1 VEAGAPGSETMRA
14 WREALN
20 LPNGCPACHKC
31 GCQRDVQLPHEDGT
45 FMTVDR
51 YMALHN
57 VPGMVLLCEQRAPV
71 GSRRLGK

>member
-1 VEAGAPGSETMRA
+1 MTTGSEPAQWMS
-14 WREALN
+14 L
-20 LPNGCPACHKC
+20 ACHKC

-45 FMTVDR
+45 FMTADR

-71 GSRRLGK
+71 GSRRLGE